1 MVSRDVARKV
11 WAKSHPLG
19 GPSIE
24 GWLPLITHLEDAAGI
39 AGKLWDEWL
48 PRSVTG
54 LITASAGG
62 EDSGRA
68 LVCFLAGVHD
78 IGKATPAFAVQVRT
92 LRDEMVNVGLE
103 MPVEFGPGE
112 RRLRPHGLAG
122 CVILLRWLKQQHG
135 WLRDESSGIASVVGG
150 HHGVPP
156 SETQVDAAR
165 RDDSAVEGRNT
176 RLLGN
181 KTWRDVQDE
190 LCDHMAEVTGAV
202 AYLDGEVWRELP
214 QTVLSLLTAIVVVAD
229 WLASNQDLFPLV
241 PIVGDVRPLQQPDE
255 DPATRLER
263 AWEAVR
269 FPPPWRADV
278 GDESTD
284 DLLATRFDLP
294 RGAEARPVQC
304 AAVAAAREMVGPGLI
319 IIEAPMGEGK
329 TEAAMLAAEVL
340 AARTGAGGALVA
352 LPTQATSDAMFA
364 RVMRWV
370 SGLPSTGVE
379 QEALIGDGVDDK
391 RRSVFLA
398 HGKAWLN
405 PDYATVPRS
414 RSAARDM
421 GRDERSRGNA
431 ADAGAYVDA
440 WMTGRRKGV
449 LADFVVG
456 TIDQVLVA
464 ALQSR
469 HVALRHL
476 AMARKVVVLD
486 EIHAFDAYM
495 NTYLERALE
504 WLGAYGVPVVALSAT
519 LPSGLRAR
527 LVDAYQR
534 GAQQVGGSVGVCGAD
549 GVGTGSPDDGA
560 SPPSSVVTFTWG
572 ERVVTRPVVGHSRG
586 LSVRIE
592 TADDDMDTLR
602 RTVAEATGSGSGGCV
617 LVVRN
622 TVRRA
627 QEAFEALAAEYGK
640 DVEMLHSRFL
650 ALDRKERE
658 ARLVAE
664 LGPPPRDGTAGTRP
678 RFRIVVATQ
687 VVEQSLDVDFDLLIT
702 DLAPTDVLLQRI
714 GRLHRHQRPDRDRPA
729 TLREPR
735 VVVVGAADWNA
746 VPPAPVAGSVAVYR
760 KHLLFR
766 AAGQVQ
772 SITARAGQIELPRD
786 IAPLVEE
793 AYGDARIGPDA
804 WQEAMSSAR
813 QQAASERAAS
823 EAAANAFR
831 LREPS
836 VGEGTSLVGW
846 LDASVG
852 DANEGNAAE
861 ERGRAQVREGEDTF
875 EVLVVQS
882 DTADQWRLPDW
893 LPPDKHP
900 GAMLTTVGIP
910 SIALRRV
917 LAGCSVRLPGSVCR
931 GRGGDAVLAA
941 LEETC
946 VDPWQDSPDLAGQ
959 LVLVLDDDGRAT
971 LPGWDIEY
979 DARSGLK
986 VVKAA

>member
-1 MVSRDVARKV
+1 VTLSATAMTV
-11 WAKSHPLG
+11 WAKSWPMG
-19 GPSIE
+19 AVEIE
-24 GWLPLITHLEDAAGI
+24 RWLPLVTHLEDAAGI

-48 PRSVTG
+48 PQSVTR
-54 LITASAGG
+54 LIAASAGG
-62 EDSGRA
+62 EEAGRV

-78 IGKATPAFAVQVRT
+78 IGKATPAFAVQVKV
-92 LRDEMVNVGLE
+92 LRGEMADAGLK
-103 MPVEFGPGE
+103 MPVEFPPGE
-112 RRLRPHGLAG
+112 RPLRPHGLAG
-122 CVILLRWLKQQHG
+122 AVILLRWLKTRHG
-135 WLRDESSGIASVVGG
+135 WIRDESSGIASVVGG

-156 SETQVDAAR
+156 NEKQVDVAR
-165 RDDSAVEGRNT
+165 RDDSGSNGKNT

-181 KTWRDVQDE
+181 GPWLDVQDE
-190 LCDHMAEVTGAV
+190 LCDRMAEHTGAT
-202 AYLDGEVWRELP
+202 AHLDGEDWRELP

-241 PIVGDVRPLQQPDE
+241 EVVGEARPLRQPDE
-255 DPATRLER
+255 DSETRVER
-263 AWEAVR
+263 AWDAVR
-269 FPPPWRADV
+269 LPRPWRAHV
-278 GDESTD
+278 GDDSAD
-284 DLLATRFDLP
+284 DLLVTRFDLP
-294 RGAEARPVQC
+294 PGARARPVQR
-304 AAVAAAREMVGPGLI
+304 AAVKAAREMDGPGLMVV
-319 IIEAPMGEGK
+319 EAPMGEGK
-329 TEAAMLAAEVL
+329 TEAAMLAAEIL
-340 AARTGAGGALVA
+340 AARTGAGGVFVA
-352 LPTQATSDAMFA
+352 LPTQAMSDAMFA

-370 SGLPSTGVE
+370 VGLPSAGFE
-379 QEALIGDGVDDK
+379 QAALIGLGAEDE

-405 PDYATVPRS
+405 PDFTAVPSS
-414 RSAARDM
+414 RTASRDM
-421 GRDERSRGNA
+421 GRDERSRGDA

-476 AMARKVVVLD
+476 AMARKVVILD
-486 EIHAFDAYM
+486 EVHAFDAYM

-519 LPSGLRAR
+519 LPSGLRSR
-527 LVDAYQR
+527 LVEAYQR
-534 GAQQVGGSVGVCGAD
+534 GARQVGGPVGAPGAERAGSDVPD
-549 GVGTGSPDDGA
+549 GGA
-560 SPPSSVVTFTWG
+560 APTSSVVTFTRR
-572 ERVVTRPVVGHSRG
+572 ERAVTRPVVGASRG

-592 TADDDMDTLR
+592 TADDDLDSLLR
-602 RTVAEATGSGSGGCV
+602 IVSEATGSGSGGCV

-627 QEAFEALAAEYGK
+627 QEAFEMLAEKFGG
-640 DVEMLHSRFL
+640 DVELLHSRFL
-650 ALDRKERE
+650 ALDRKARE
-658 ARLVAE
+658 ARLVSE
-664 LGPPPRDGTAGTRP
+664 LGPPSRDSAADARP

-714 GRLHRHQRPDRDRPA
+714 GRLHRHERPDTDRPEA
-729 TLREPR
+729 LREPR
-735 VVVVGAADWNA
+735 VVVVGVTDWESA
-746 VPPAPVAGSVAVYR
+746 PPDPDRGSEAVYG

-766 AAGQVQ
+766 AAAQVQ
-772 SITARAGQIELPRD
+772 SVVVGEGRIGIPGDIT
-786 IAPLVEE
+786 PLVEE
-793 AYGDARIGPDA
+793 AYGAATLGPDD
-804 WQEAMSSAR
+804 WQDAMTAAR
-813 QQAASERAAS
+813 QRSVSGQAAS

-831 LREPS
+831 LREPMA
-836 VGEGTSLVGW
+836 GEGASLVGW

-852 DANEGNAAE
+852 DANEGNAKE

-882 DTADQWRLPDW
+882 DTAGQWRLPDW
-893 LPPDKHP
+893 LPSNKHP
-900 GAMLTTVGIP
+900 GELLTTVGVP
-910 SIALRRV
+910 TPALRRV
-917 LAGCSVRLPGSVCR
+917 LAGCSVRLPGSVCL

-946 VDPWQDSPDLAGQ
+946 VEPWQDSPDLAGQ
-959 LVLVLDDDGRAT
+959 LVLVLDDDGRAA
-971 LPGWDIEY
+971 LPGWHIEY
-979 DARSGLK
+979 DARAGLK